1 MEYTALLLPS
11 TSGCILSMNILYYHC
26 LRVLSLLTNTVR
38 SQREHTTRLVDHNYS
53 QIALGSRSYTSPVDL
68 LRLLPGAFESPT
80 STINQAVWDIMAGLV
95 PLQLDFR
102 TITNML
108 FTNIFVSTLH
118 PIECQIRTTILSI
131 MSIHKQ
137 HAHTHTHMHTH
148 AHTHTHTYSRLHTV
162 CIIRMWTVYLRCSIP
177 DRGLEPEKV
186 RHDALLHNHHAHFDE
201 SAILRS

>member
-26 LRVLSLLTNTVR
+26 LRVLSLLTNNVR

-80 STINQAVWDIMAGLV
+80 STINQAVWDIMALVAGLV

-137 HAHTHTHMHTH
+137 HAHTHTHTCTHTH
-148 AHTHTHTYSRLHTV
+148 IHTHTHTVGYILCVLFGCGPYTYVVQYPTV
-162 CIIRMWTVYLRCSIP
+162 
-177 DRGLEPEKV
+177 G
-186 RHDALLHNHHAHFDE
+186 
-201 SAILRS
+201 